1 MPMDPLKI
9 GVSARLL
16 YPDPSRSFLPGKS
29 VQYLEQSVANW
40 IMSGEVLAFMVPEMS
55 LASPH
60 FPKSLRVKH
69 YVDAL
74 DGLLLQ
80 GGADIDPCVTGSW
93 YMHGSMSAP
102 PASRCSASVAAC
114 S

>member
-1 MPMDPLKI
+1 MEPLRI

-16 YPDPSRSFLPGKS
+16 YPDPARSFLPAKS

-40 IMSGEVLAFMVPEMS
+40 VMSGEVLAFMIPEMS

-60 FPKSLRVKH
+60 APRTKVKH

-80 GGADIDPCVTGSW
+80 GGAD
-93 YMHGSMSAP
+93 MSPKSYGEAP
-102 PASRCSASVAAC
+102 INPMWAGDEVRDAYEIEVFQE
-114 S
+114 

>member
-1 MPMDPLKI
+1 MEPLKI

-16 YPDPSRSFLPGKS
+16 YPDPSRSFLPDKS
-29 VQYLEQSVANW
+29 IQYLEQSVANW

-60 FPKSLRVKH
+60 MPRAPRARH

-80 GGADIDPCVTGSW
+80 RGAD
-93 YMHGSMSAP
+93 MSPKSYGEAP
-102 PASRCSASVAAC
+102 INPLWAGDEVRDAYEMDL
-114 S
+114 